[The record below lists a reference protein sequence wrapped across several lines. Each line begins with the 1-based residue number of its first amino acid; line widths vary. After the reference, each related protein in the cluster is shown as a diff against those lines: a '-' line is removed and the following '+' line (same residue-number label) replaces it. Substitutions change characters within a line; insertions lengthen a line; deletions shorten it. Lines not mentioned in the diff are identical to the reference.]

1 MGISLIRAYR
11 KEIRMSDPKNGSENS
26 DGRRTIIIESDQ
38 GGSKRSTDQGRTSA
52 PIRPAPPKP
61 QHNPN
66 K

>member
-1 MGISLIRAYR
+1 
-11 KEIRMSDPKNGSENS
+11 MSDPKNGGENS